1 MGEQKKSLRFE
12 EKLSSRERW
21 SITWHKLTCL
31 ARLLMAEKRSSRSFS
46 RTNDVKNVATQETS
60 SDVGFDV
67 DLENNIW
74 QFIHGVKNSAN
85 AASHKKE

>member
-1 MGEQKKSLRFE
+1 MGEQNKKSLRLE
-12 EKLSSRERW
+12 EKLRW

-74 QFIHGVKNSAN
+74 QFIQGVKNSSN
-85 AASHKKE
+85 AASN